1 LREFAGAEGDAT
13 YFWTR
18 WLVLRAVG
26 VVFLFVFAGIIAQA
40 QAIIAPNGIAQLGEF
55 FAQAKISF
63 PSPPEAF
70 LRAPSLFWLNTSPA
84 MITTLAWAG
93 LASAIAVVLNLWPRM
108 ALSGCWIF
116 FLSFVSAWRS
126 FSPAQLD
133 GLMLE
138 TALLCIP
145 LAPAACGRGWAS
157 FRRRGPSRCSWSA
170 GC

>member
-1 LREFAGAEGDAT
+1 MSSASSRPALSPAGSPAGPLAWIGRRWREFAGAEGDAT

-26 VVFLFVFAGIIAQA
+26 VVFLFVFAGIISQA

-63 PSPPEAF
+63 PSPIEAF

-93 LASAIAVVLNLWPRM
+93 MAAAIAVVLNLCPGWRC
-108 ALSGCWIF
+108 SGAGSSSC
-116 FLSFVSAWRS
+116 R
-126 FSPAQLD
+126 
-133 GLMLE
+133 
-138 TALLCIP
+138 
-145 LAPAACGRGWAS
+145 S
-157 FRRRGPSRCSWSA
+157 FRRGGRFPRRSLMG
-170 GC
+170 